1 MRTYWLLSE
10 DDSRIQERFGAPSL
24 RSDVAPDLICNNT
37 IETPPSPSLSNN
49 AKQPNQQMS
58 QYLRQRARSSY
69 HSEVDVPM
77 PTSAVSSVG
86 QPGHKWASPFTTLL
100 KQNEKMH
107 SSTCMITHRY
117 RHGSQPQVNGN
128 IHPVANL
135 VGKNVNSNEAMQ
147 YNVSSQT
154 GATEW
159 ACGNKLQPYLMG
171 ARNSNKVYYCDIER
185 SPRSAP
191 QITFM

>member
-10 DDSRIQERFGAPSL
+10 DDSRIQERFGTNTPSL
-24 RSDVAPDLICNNT
+24 RRDVAPDLICNNT
-37 IETPPSPSLSNN
+37 IETPTSPSSPHNE
-49 AKQPNQQMS
+49 KQPNQQMS

-69 HSEVDVPM
+69 HSEVDVPA
-77 PTSAVSSVG
+77 PTSAVSFVG
-86 QPGHKWASPFTTLL
+86 QPGHSWASPFTTLL

-117 RHGSQPQVNGN
+117 RHGAQPQVNGN
-128 IHPVANL
+128 IIPAANSIA
-135 VGKNVNSNEAMQ
+135 KNANSNEALQ
-147 YNVSSQT
+147 YSMST
-154 GATEW
+154 DWT
-159 ACGNKLQPYLMG
+159 CGNKLQPYLMG
-171 ARNSNKVYYCDIER
+171 ARNSNKVYYCEIER

>member
-10 DDSRIQERFGAPSL
+10 DDSRIQERFGDDISSQ

-37 IETPPSPSLSNN
+37 VEMPPSPSASSNT

-69 HSEVDVPM
+69 HSEVDVP
-77 PTSAVSSVG
+77 TSAAVSSVA
-86 QPGHKWASPFTTLL
+86 QHGHNWASTFTTLL
-100 KQNEKMH
+100 KQNEKLH

-128 IHPVANL
+128 ILPSAHSFA
-135 VGKNVNSNEAMQ
+135 KNAKATEAYMP
-147 YNVSSQT
+147 SQI
-154 GATEW
+154 GATEG
-159 ACGNKLQPYLMG
+159 AHGNKMQPYLMG
-171 ARNSNKVYYCDIER
+171 ARNSNKVYYCDIEQ

>member
-10 DDSRIQERFGAPSL
+10 DDSRIQERFGANTPC
-24 RSDVAPDLICNNT
+24 DVAPDLICNNT
-37 IETPPSPSLSNN
+37 IETLSSPSSSNSV
-49 AKQPNQQMS
+49 KQPNQQIS

-69 HSEVDVPM
+69 HSEIDVPV
-77 PTSAVSSVG
+77 PTPAASCVA

-107 SSTCMITHRY
+107 SSTCIITHRY
-117 RHGSQPQVNGN
+117 RHSSQPQVNGN
-128 IHPVANL
+128 ILSAANPI
-135 VGKNVNSNEAMQ
+135 VKNANTNEALQFGM
-147 YNVSSQT
+147 SSQIGT
-154 GATEW
+154 TDW

-171 ARNSNKVYYCDIER
+171 ARNSNKVYYCEIER

>member
-10 DDSRIQERFGAPSL
+10 DDSRIQERFGAI

-69 HSEVDVPM
+69 HSAVDVPVS
-77 PTSAVSSVG
+77 TSALSSVG
-86 QPGHKWASPFTTLL
+86 QPPGHKWASPFTALL

-107 SSTCMITHRY
+107 SSTCMIAHRY
-117 RHGSQPQVNGN
+117 RHCSHPQVNGN
-128 IHPVANL
+128 VFPAANSIA
-135 VGKNVNSNEAMQ
+135 KNANSNEGMQ
-147 YNVSSQT
+147 CNMSSEI
-154 GATEW
+154 GATDW
-159 ACGNKLQPYLMG
+159 TCGNKLQPYLMG